1 MERFDYEDRQ
11 RNRYQPGSDRFNNSD
26 RFNRFGSD
34 DDEQRYGRDDDF
46 DRSSRSTRY
55 GRDYDSSNRPWSS
68 SSGFGSS
75 GYERYGHSSSSD
87 RYGSSSDRHSGSSD
101 RYGSG
106 SDRYS
111 GGSDRYEYRP
121 QHDYRSMRDDSRYD
135 TRGSS
140 QRFNEYDQSFDPNLG
155 GRNQSRRNDWDYE
168 RPSSYQGSNY
178 GSGSYGQ
185 SYGSNRDMY
194 GSQRSGFS
202 GRSGQGSGYGSS
214 QNRDYYSQGYGSSS
228 SGQGYSSSMDYG
240 SQQYGQHGN
249 GSQSQRWGSESS
261 MQSKAGKGPKGYR
274 RSDERIKEEISDMLT
289 SHPEVDPS
297 EVEIKVSTGEVTLTG
312 TVNSRHEKRLIEDL
326 ASQVSGVS
334 DVTNQLR
341 VQQQQD
347 SSRSSSSSGD
357 GQHKSGQSTGSTS
370 QSSGSQSFG
379 SQQSSKSIQ

>member
-11 RNRYQPGSDRFNNSD
+11 RNRYQAGSDRFYNSD
-26 RFNRFGSD
+26 RFNRSGSD
-34 DDEQRYGRDDDF
+34 DDDQRYGRDDDF
-46 DRSSRSTRY
+46 DRSSRSSRY
-55 GRDYDSSNRPWSS
+55 GREHDSSNRPWSS

-75 GYERYGHSSSSD
+75 GYERYGSSSD
-87 RYGSSSDRHSGSSD
+87 RSGSSD
-101 RYGSG
+101 RYGS
-106 SDRYS
+106 DRS
-111 GGSDRYEYRP
+111 SSGSDRYEYRP
-121 QHDYRSMRDDSRYD
+121 QQDYRSMRDDTRYD

-155 GRNQSRRNDWDYE
+155 GRSQSRRNDGDYE

-185 SYGSNRDMY
+185 SYGSNRDTY

-202 GRSGQGSGYGSS
+202 GRYGQGSGYGSS
-214 QNRDYYSQGYGSSS
+214 QNRDSSSQGYGSSS
-228 SGQGYSSSMDYG
+228 YGQGYGSSMDYG

-289 SHPEVDPS
+289 SHPEIDPS
-297 EVEIKVSTGEVTLTG
+297 EVEIKVSIGEVTLTG
-312 TVNSRHEKRLIEDL
+312 TASSRHEKRLIEDL

-347 SSRSSSSSGD
+347 SSCSSSSSGD
-357 GQHKSGQSTGSTS
+357 GQHKSGQSTTGSTS
-370 QSSGSQSFG
+370 QSASSQSYGSQQ
-379 SQQSSKSIQ
+379 QQSSKSIQ